1 VVRDLNRAAA
11 LFGEACNKSNL
22 AGCSAHAGMLLFG
35 ETIGRDLARAQ
46 ALYERTCAGGF
57 AADCHALAKMLSTTP
72 ADRKAVFELN
82 SKACAGNVAAA
93 CHDVAAAW
101 EGGRQPLKALPFYEK
116 ACAGGHAPSC
126 DRAKKLQ
133 Q

>member
-1 VVRDLNRAAA
+1 VRDLNHAAA
-11 LFGEACNKSNL
+11 LFNEGCEKGDL
-22 AGCSAHAGMLLFG
+22 AGCSAHAAMLVYG
-35 ETIGRDLARAQ
+35 ETIGRDLARART
-46 ALYERTCAGGF
+46 LYQRTCAGGI
-57 AADCHALAKMLSTTP
+57 AADCYALAKTLSTTP
-72 ADRKAVFELN
+72 ADRKTAFELD

-101 EGGRQPLKALPFYEK
+101 EAGREPLKALSFYEK